1 MRVLSAIAAAFGFL
15 YEALNLGP
23 SLIGKVFQQGGTAN
37 RNIVSLAGL
46 DYWSKFGPRPCNLLF
61 LNRVKFR
68 PRTPISMRM
77 RL

>member
-1 MRVLSAIAAAFGFL
+1 MGNMRGDWQRINSKVLQ
-15 YEALNLGP
+15 Y
-23 SLIGKVFQQGGTAN
+23 GGTAN

-68 PRTPISMRM
+68 PRTPISLRM